1 MHYTSQYN
9 AKRKKIGADFMY
21 AVEETCF
28 RKYMYQLNCRHAIS
42 SLNLEGHYL
51 SFWSDYVRYI
61 YVCTHDYLKSRNVKN
76 RICDA

>member
-28 RKYMYQLNCRHAIS
+28 RKYMYYVNLRFAIS
-42 SLNLEGHYL
+42 SLNCDS
-51 SFWSDYVRYI
+51 SFFSDFFMTLY
-61 YVCTHDYLKSRNVKN
+61 T
-76 RICDA
+76 